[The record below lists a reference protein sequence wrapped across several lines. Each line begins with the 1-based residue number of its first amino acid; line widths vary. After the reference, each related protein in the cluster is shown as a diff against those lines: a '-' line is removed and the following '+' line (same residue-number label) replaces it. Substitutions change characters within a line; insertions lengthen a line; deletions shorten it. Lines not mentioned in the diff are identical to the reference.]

1 MNMCLIS
8 REVSYTSSRTTRP
21 RTSEYLGTTEYRWHI
36 TSNGKHPLAIV
47 DIQGAFNNKRANGR
61 GPMVQEHF

>member
-8 REVSYTSSRTTRP
+8 REVSYTSSKTTRP
-21 RTSEYLGTTEYRWHI
+21 RASEYLGTTEYRWHT
-36 TSNGKHPLAIV
+36 TSNGKHPLARTTR
-47 DIQGAFNNKRANGR
+47 GAFNNKRANGS